1 MARRILVVEDDLLNR
16 MFYCA
21 TLEQAG
27 YAVTAVGDG
36 ALVLQE
42 VARVSPDL
50 IIMDI
55 NLPHVSGLVLTERL
69 KSQAAYRDLPILA
82 ITAYVG
88 RGGGGADSRG
98 RGGRLS
104 FQAGHDLGAA
114 GDDRRAAARR
124 LTQAPASSRAAN
136 RPARLP
142 PNRGRNT
149 AAAGRRAR
157 AAGPVRSA
165 DGRARRPA
173 RGSMRPWRCTS
184 RPIASA
190 R

>member
-42 VARVSPDL
+42 VSRVAPDL

-88 RGGGGADSRG
+88 RAEEARI
-98 RGGRLS
+98 RE
-104 FQAGHDLGAA
+104 AGAA
-114 GDDRRAAARR
+114 GYLSKPVTISALLGTIDE
-124 LTQAPASSRAAN
+124 L
-136 RPARLP
+136 LP
-142 PNRGRNT
+142 T
-149 AAAGRRAR
+149 A
-157 AAGPVRSA
+157 
-165 DGRARRPA
+165 
-173 RGSMRPWRCTS
+173 
-184 RPIASA
+184 
-190 R
+190 